1 MPDENGTETTRQ
13 DAPSANDVLFGDAAE
28 EPAAA
33 VATEAGDLDAKDANG
48 RPNRPNRTYRRRR
61 TDKADAERPILAHR
75 SELKVVVVI
84 KGDRATI
91 GVKGT
96 SSDPHIESF
105 DDPDLSGLAQEI
117 PAVVERARAR
127 WEESPKHPAH
137 VKPAP
142 PAKRRNR
149 RQQGSAAQAA
159 PPRKRSRPSPRRR
172 GCSRDGAGN
181 GGGRRTTMRRPP
193 LHGHVWGFFAFPGDV
208 KPRILPALA
217 VYR

>member
-1 MPDENGTETTRQ
+1 MPDENGTEATRQ

-33 VATEAGDLDAKDANG
+33 ATKDAHAREQDAKDANG
-48 RPNRPNRTYRRRR
+48 K
-61 TDKADAERPILAHR
+61 DEQGAQDAADAGGKAEAEEKADADEAA
-75 SELKVVVVI
+75 ENDLKVVVVI

-91 GVKGT
+91 GVKGA

-105 DDPDLSGLAQEI
+105 DDPNISGLAPEI
-117 PAVVERARAR
+117 PAVVERAMAR

-149 RQQGSAAQAA
+149 RQQGTGTQAA
-159 PPRKRSRPSPRRR
+159 AEEPEQARPESPR
-172 GCSRDGAGN
+172 
-181 GGGRRTTMRRPP
+181 
-193 LHGHVWGFFAFPGDV
+193 LF
-208 KPRILPALA
+208 
-217 VYR
+217 

>member
-1 MPDENGTETTRQ
+1 MPGSPTPATPTRRANRDAQ
-13 DAPSANDVLFGDAAE
+13 DAADA
-28 EPAAA
+28 
-33 VATEAGDLDAKDANG
+33 G
-48 RPNRPNRTYRRRR
+48 
-61 TDKADAERPILAHR
+61 DKADAQAETGA
-75 SELKVVVVI
+75 ETDLKVVVVI

-149 RQQGSAAQAA
+149 GKQGSAAQATAAEEAEQAQPEA
-159 PPRKRSRPSPRRR
+159 PR
-172 GCSRDGAGN
+172 
-181 GGGRRTTMRRPP
+181 
-193 LHGHVWGFFAFPGDV
+193 LF
-208 KPRILPALA
+208 
-217 VYR
+217 

>member
-1 MPDENGTETTRQ
+1 MPDENGTETTRSV
-13 DAPSANDVLFGDAAE
+13 APSANDVLFGDAAE

-33 VATEAGDLDAKDANG
+33 TEDADAREPDASDPNAEGEQGAQDAADAGDKAE
-48 RPNRPNRTYRRRR
+48 PE
-61 TDKADAERPILAHR
+61 DKADAETGA
-75 SELKVVVVI
+75 ETDLKVVVVI

-91 GVKGT
+91 GVKGA

-117 PAVVERARAR
+117 PAVVERARTR

-149 RQQGSAAQAA
+149 GKQGSAAQAPAAEEAEQAQPEA
-159 PPRKRSRPSPRRR
+159 PR
-172 GCSRDGAGN
+172 
-181 GGGRRTTMRRPP
+181 
-193 LHGHVWGFFAFPGDV
+193 LF
-208 KPRILPALA
+208 
-217 VYR
+217 